1 VRNLSLSVI
10 FKGVAAKQVSVRQTA
25 AEFWS
30 IQTGRTFSCK
40 GKVAIITGGA
50 KGIGRHAA
58 RTLAQAGARVVIADA
73 DVERMHKT
81 LGEIREIGAEAL
93 AVPTDVRDEKEVRRL
108 VHQTVDR
115 FGQIDALINDAGIVP
130 HFNWGVP
137 RWPRVRYLSKD
148 FWDSVIQT
156 NLGGTFLCTKYVVP
170 FMEERRS
177 GNIVNLWGGGR
188 AENHG
193 ASPYVVSKDA
203 IRTFTRFVAEE
214 EREWNVCVVAFS
226 PKQAIATEDAPEEAR
241 KRLPGPETLGNGFVL
256 AAQAGMD
263 MTGKTVE
270 HQAGKL
276 VAVD

>member
-1 VRNLSLSVI
+1 MKNNVV
-10 FKGVAAKQVSVRQTA
+10 
-25 AEFWS
+25 
-30 IQTGRTFSCK
+30 
-40 GKVAIITGGA
+40 IITGGA

-58 RTLAQAGARVVIADA
+58 HTLAKDGFKLALADT
-73 DVERMHKT
+73 DVERLHKT
-81 LGEIREIGAEAL
+81 VAEIKSAGADAI
-93 AVPTDVRDEKEVRRL
+93 AVPTDVRDEKDVRQL
-108 VHQTVDR
+108 VHQVIER
-115 FGQIDALINDAGIVP
+115 FGRIDALINDAGIVP
-130 HFNWGVP
+130 HFNWGIP
-137 RWPRVRYLSKD
+137 RWPRARFMSMD
-148 FWDSVIQT
+148 FWVSVIQT

-193 ASPYVVSKDA
+193 AAAYVVSKDA

-241 KRLPGPETLGNGFVL
+241 KRLPGPEILGNGFVL
-256 AAQAGMD
+256 AAQAGMEL
-263 MTGKTVE
+263 TGKTVE
-270 HQAGKL
+270 HQNGKL

>member
-1 VRNLSLSVI
+1 MKDRVV
-10 FKGVAAKQVSVRQTA
+10 
-25 AEFWS
+25 
-30 IQTGRTFSCK
+30 
-40 GKVAIITGGA
+40 IITGGA

-58 RTLAQAGARVVIADA
+58 HTLAKEGFKLALADT
-73 DVERMHKT
+73 DVERLHKT
-81 LGEIREIGAEAL
+81 LAEIKSAGAEAT
-93 AVPTDVRDEKEVRRL
+93 AIPTDVRDEKDVRRL
-108 VHQTVDR
+108 VHEVIER
-115 FGQIDALINDAGIVP
+115 FNRVDALINDAGIVP
-130 HFNWGVP
+130 HFNWGIP
-137 RWPRVRYLSKD
+137 RWPRARFMSKD

-193 ASPYVVSKDA
+193 AAAYVVSKDA

-241 KRLPGPETLGNGFVL
+241 KRLPGPEILGNGFVL
-256 AAQAGMD
+256 AAQAGMEL
-263 MTGKTVE
+263 TGKTVE
-270 HQAGKL
+270 YNNGKL
-276 VAVD
+276 LAVD

>member
-1 VRNLSLSVI
+1 V
-10 FKGVAAKQVSVRQTA
+10 Q
-25 AEFWS
+25 
-30 IQTGRTFSCK
+30 
-40 GKVAIITGGA
+40 GKVVIVTGGA

-58 RTLAQAGARVVIADA
+58 HTLAKAGATVVIGDTDA
-73 DVERMHKT
+73 ERMQKT
-81 LGEIREIGAEAL
+81 LGELRGLNREAL
-93 AVPTDVRDEKEVRRL
+93 AIPVDVRDEKDVRHL
-108 VHQTVDR
+108 VHRVAER
-115 FGQIDALINDAGIVP
+115 FGRIDALINDAGIVP
-130 HFNWGVP
+130 HFNWGIP
-137 RWPRVRYLSKD
+137 RWPRVRFLSKD

-170 FMEERRS
+170 FMEEQRS

-188 AENHG
+188 PENHG

-214 EREWNVCVVAFS
+214 EREWNICVVAFS

-241 KRLPGPETLGNGFVL
+241 KRLPGPESLGNGFVL

-263 MTGKTVE
+263 VTGKTVE
-270 HQAGKL
+270 HRNGKL

>member
-1 VRNLSLSVI
+1 M
-10 FKGVAAKQVSVRQTA
+10 Q
-25 AEFWS
+25 
-30 IQTGRTFSCK
+30 
-40 GKVAIITGGA
+40 GKVAIVTGGA

-58 RTLAQAGARVVIADA
+58 LTLAKAGAKVVLADA
-73 DVERMHKT
+73 DGERMHKT
-81 LGEIREIGAEAL
+81 LGEIRNLRAEAL
-93 AVPTDVRDEKEVRRL
+93 AVPTDVRDEKDVRRL
-108 VHQTVDR
+108 VFEVADR

-130 HFNWGVP
+130 HFNWGIP

-188 AENHG
+188 PENHG

-256 AAQAGMD
+256 AAQAGME

-270 HQAGKL
+270 HRDGRL
-276 VAVD
+276 IAVD

>member
-1 VRNLSLSVI
+1 MQGRVVI
-10 FKGVAAKQVSVRQTA
+10 V
-25 AEFWS
+25 
-30 IQTGRTFSCK
+30 TG
-40 GKVAIITGGA
+40 AA
-50 KGIGRHAA
+50 KGIGRHASH
-58 RTLAQAGARVVIADA
+58 TLAKAGAKVVLADA
-73 DVERMHKT
+73 DAERLHKT
-81 LGEIREIGAEAL
+81 WGEVQKLGAEAL
-93 AVPTDVRDEKEVRRL
+93 AVPTDVRDEKDVRQL
-108 VHQTVDR
+108 VYKVADR

-130 HFNWGVP
+130 HFNWGIP
-137 RWPRVRYLSKD
+137 RWPRVRFLGKD

-193 ASPYVVSKDA
+193 AAAYVVSKDA

-241 KRLPGPETLGNGFVL
+241 KRLPGPESLGNGFVL
-256 AAQAGMD
+256 AVQAGMEL
-263 MTGKTVE
+263 TGKTVE
-270 HQAGKL
+270 HQNGKL

>member
-1 VRNLSLSVI
+1 MQDKVVI
-10 FKGVAAKQVSVRQTA
+10 V
-25 AEFWS
+25 
-30 IQTGRTFSCK
+30 
-40 GKVAIITGGA
+40 TGGA

-58 RTLAQAGARVVIADA
+58 HTLAKAGAKVVLADTDA
-73 DVERMHKT
+73 ERLHKT
-81 LGEIREIGAEAL
+81 LGEIRRMNAEAL
-93 AVPTDVRDEKEVRRL
+93 AVPTDVRDEKDVRRL
-108 VHQTVDR
+108 VHEAIDR
-115 FGQIDALINDAGIVP
+115 FGQIDALINDAGVVP
-130 HFNWGVP
+130 HFNWGIP

-156 NLGGTFLCTKYVVP
+156 NLGGTFLCTKYAVP

-193 ASPYVVSKDA
+193 AAAYGVSKVA

-214 EREWNVCVVAFS
+214 EREWNVCVVTFS

-241 KRLPGPETLGNGFVL
+241 KRLPGPESLGNGFVL
-256 AAQAGMD
+256 ASQAGMALS
-263 MTGKTVE
+263 GKTVE
-270 HQAGKL
+270 HRDGKL

>member
-1 VRNLSLSVI
+1 M
-10 FKGVAAKQVSVRQTA
+10 Q
-25 AEFWS
+25 
-30 IQTGRTFSCK
+30 
-40 GKVAIITGGA
+40 GKVVIVTGGA

-58 RTLAQAGARVVIADA
+58 HTLAKAGAKIVLADA
-73 DVERMHKT
+73 DLERMHKT
-81 LGEIREIGAEAL
+81 LGEIRNLDAESI
-93 AVPTDVRDEKEVRRL
+93 AVPTDVRDEKDVRRL
-108 VHQTVDR
+108 VHETIDR
-115 FGQIDALINDAGIVP
+115 FDQIDALINDAGIVP
-130 HFNWGVP
+130 HFNWGIP
-137 RWPRVRYLSKD
+137 RWPRVRHLSKD
-148 FWDSVIQT
+148 FWDNVIQT

-188 AENHG
+188 PENHG

-241 KRLPGPETLGNGFVL
+241 KRLPGPEVLGNGFVL
-256 AAQAGMD
+256 AAQAGMEL
-263 MTGKTVE
+263 TGKTVE
-270 HQAGKL
+270 HRDGKL